1 MNMNV
6 HYDVII
12 IGTGAGGG
20 TLLNRIAPSGKRILV
35 LERGPFL
42 AREKDN
48 WSYHGSFKYYSSE
61 TMYNK
66 AGGEIHPGFCY
77 HVGGNTKVYGA
88 ALFRLRERDFEKFRH
103 KDGFSPEWPLKYCDF
118 EPYYDQA
125 EELYQVHGKA
135 GEDPTEPPRKGDY
148 PFPPISHE
156 PRIKEV
162 FEILKARGM
171 KPYPAPMGI
180 RINEA
185 LMHLSPCIRC
195 DTCDGYPCMVH
206 AKSDADVLAVRPV
219 MRAPSIT
226 LLTEAKVLRLH
237 TSASGE
243 EVRGVVAEVKG
254 EQMMFSADIVVV
266 SCGAVN
272 SSALLLRSANDKHPN
287 GLANN
292 GSGLVG
298 RNLMKH
304 VLGSLVGVSTL
315 KPNPSKF
322 QKTMAINDFYWGEA
336 GYEFPMGNIQLM
348 GKTVIEG
355 LRGYED
361 KYAPLTI
368 EEVAKNSIDWW
379 LTTEDLPDPENQVR
393 VEGDQRIIIDYTEN
407 NSEPFD
413 RLVERW
419 KGILK
424 EIGCGCQIVPQANYF
439 SPKSGYFTTKMPMH
453 SLGHQVGT
461 CKFGEDA
468 RTSVLN
474 LNCRA
479 HDVDNLYV
487 VDGSFF
493 VSSGAVNPTLTI
505 IANALRVGDHL
516 LDRLCAHRRGEAD
529 SSLYSQPASV
539 LTNSPEPALTE

>member
-1 MNMNV
+1 MSE

-20 TLLNRIAPSGKRILV
+20 TLLHRLAPSGKRVLV

-42 AREKDN
+42 PREKDN

-66 AGGEIHPGFCY
+66 SGGEIHPGFSY
-77 HVGGNTKVYGA
+77 FVGGNTKVYGA
-88 ALFRLRERDFEKFRH
+88 ALFRLREKDFEKFRH
-103 KDGFSPEWPLKYCDF
+103 KDGFSPEWPLKYRDF
-118 EPYYDQA
+118 DSYYDEA
-125 EELYQVHGKA
+125 ERLYQVHGQA
-135 GEDPTEPPRKGDY
+135 GEDPTEPPRKNEY

-162 FEILKARGM
+162 FEILRARGL

-185 LMHLSPCIRC
+185 MMHLSPCIRC
-195 DTCDGYPCMVH
+195 DTCDGYPCLVQ
-206 AKSDADVLAVRPV
+206 AKSDAEISAVRPAL
-219 MRAPSIT
+219 REPNIT
-226 LLTEAKVLRLH
+226 LVTEAKVLRLH
-237 TSASGE
+237 TSASGRE
-243 EVRGVVAEVKG
+243 ITGVLAEVEG
-254 EQMMFSADIVVV
+254 GQVMYTADIVVV

-272 SSALLLRSANDKHPN
+272 SSALLLRSANDKHPA

-292 GSGLVG
+292 SSGLVG

-315 KPNPSKF
+315 KANPSKF
-322 QKTMAINDFYWGEA
+322 QKTMAINDFYWGEP
-336 GYEFPMGNIQLM
+336 GYDFPMGNIQLM
-348 GKTVIEG
+348 GKTVIES
-355 LRGYED
+355 LRGHED
-361 KYAPLTI
+361 KYAPLSI

-379 LTTEDLPDPENQVR
+379 LTTEDLPETKNQVR

-413 RLVERW
+413 RLTERW

-424 EIGCGCQIVPQANYF
+424 EIGCGCHIVPQTNYF
-439 SPKSGYFTTKMPMH
+439 SPKSGYFATKMPMH

-461 CKFGEDA
+461 CKFGEDPA
-468 RTSVLN
+468 TSVLD

-479 HDVDNLYV
+479 HDLDNLYV

-505 IANALRVGDHL
+505 IANSLRVGDHL
-516 LDRLCAHRRGEAD
+516 LERLGASDDDGVKSPAQIH
-529 SSLYSQPASV
+529 QPQPILAK
-539 LTNSPEPALTE
+539 

>member
-1 MNMNV
+1 MSD

-20 TLLNRIAPSGKRILV
+20 TLLNRLAPSGKKILV

-42 AREKDN
+42 LREKDN

-61 TMYNK
+61 AMYNK
-66 AGGEIHPGFCY
+66 DGGEIYPGFCY
-77 HVGGNTKVYGA
+77 YVGGNTKVYGA
-88 ALFRLRERDFEKFRH
+88 ALFRLRERDFEKFQHR
-103 KDGFSPEWPLKYCDF
+103 DGISPEWPLNYRDF
-118 EPYYDQA
+118 EPYYTEA
-125 EELYQVHGKA
+125 ERMYQVHGKA
-135 GEDPTEPPRKGDY
+135 GEDPTEPWRSTPY

-162 FEILKARGM
+162 FEVLTARGLR
-171 KPYPAPMGI
+171 PYPAPMGI

-185 LMHLSPCIRC
+185 LIHLSPCIRC

-206 AKSDADVLAVRPV
+206 AKSDSEVSAIRPV
-219 MRAPSIT
+219 MQQPNIT
-226 LLTEAKVLRLH
+226 LVTEAKVVRLH
-237 TSASGE
+237 TNASGR
-243 EVRGVVAEVKG
+243 EVTGVVADVKG
-254 EQMMFSADIVVV
+254 ELRMFSGDIVVV

-272 SSALLLRSANDKHPN
+272 SAALLLRSGNDKHPN
-287 GLANN
+287 GLSNS
-292 GSGLVG
+292 SGQVG

-304 VLGSLVGVSTL
+304 VLGSLVGVSTV

-322 QKTMAINDFYWGEA
+322 QKTMAINDFYWGEP
-336 GYEFPMGNIQLM
+336 GYDFPMGNIQLM
-348 GKTVIEG
+348 GKTVLEG
-355 LRGYED
+355 LKGHED

-368 EEVAKNSIDWW
+368 QQVADSSIDWW
-379 LTTEDLPDPENQVR
+379 LTTEDLPDPNNR
-393 VEGDQRIIIDYTEN
+393 VTMDGERIVIDYTEN

-413 RLVERW
+413 RLVNRW
-419 KGILK
+419 KGILG
-424 EIGCGCQIVPQANYF
+424 EIGCGCHILPQKSYF
-439 SPKSGYFTTKMPMH
+439 LPKSGYFSNKMPMQ

-468 RTSVLN
+468 QTSVLD

-487 VDGSFF
+487 VDGGFF
-493 VSSGAVNPTLTI
+493 ISSGAVNPTLTI

-516 LDRLCAHRRGEAD
+516 LERLSCAAEAKKLQQDRPKAD
-529 SSLYSQPASV
+529 ARPAEEV
-539 LTNSPEPALTE
+539 VMAK